1 MKIIIAAIQVVDVT
15 VHILSDQVE
24 PLRIAANIAVIAW
37 ALVSALNLSKKQT
50 RVNLSVFIVLNL
62 VFLLQN
68 GIANDGSPRIFFWGA
83 VASTVLL
90 MGYTIKNS
98 EYSE

>member
-50 RVNLSVFIVLNL
+50 MVNLAVFIVLNL

-68 GIANDGSPRIFFWGA
+68 GKMKEFQLEVQDC
-83 VASTVLL
+83 LQKL
-90 MGYTIKNS
+90 
-98 EYSE
+98 

>member
-1 MKIIIAAIQVVDVT
+1 MLNGK
-15 VHILSDQVE
+15 
-24 PLRIAANIAVIAW
+24 PLKETLID
-37 ALVSALNLSKKQT
+37 LT
-50 RVNLSVFIVLNL
+50 RVIVFIVLNL
-62 VFLLQN
+62 IFLLQN

>member
-37 ALVSALNLSKKQT
+37 ALVSALNLSKNKPWST
-50 RVNLSVFIVLNL
+50 YP
-62 VFLLQN
+62 FLL
-68 GIANDGSPRIFFWGA
+68 F
-83 VASTVLL
+83 
-90 MGYTIKNS
+90 
-98 EYSE
+98 

>member
-50 RVNLSVFIVLNL
+50 MVNLSVFIVLNL
-62 VFLLQN
+62 IFILQN
-68 GIANDGSPRIFFWGA
+68 GIANDGSPRI
-83 VASTVLL
+83 
-90 MGYTIKNS
+90 
-98 EYSE
+98 

>member
-1 MKIIIAAIQVVDVT
+1 MKIIIAAIQVVDVA

-37 ALVSALNLSKKQT
+37 ALVSALNLSKKQSM
-50 RVNLSVFIVLNL
+50 VNLSVFIVLNL

-90 MGYTIKNS
+90 MGYTIQNS
-98 EYSE
+98 EYSQ

>member
-1 MKIIIAAIQVVDVT
+1 M
-15 VHILSDQVE
+15 
-24 PLRIAANIAVIAW
+24 
-37 ALVSALNLSKKQT
+37 
-50 RVNLSVFIVLNL
+50 VNLSVFIVLNL

>member
-50 RVNLSVFIVLNL
+50 MVNLSVFIVLNL

-90 MGYTIKNS
+90 MGYKIKNS

>member
-1 MKIIIAAIQVVDVT
+1 MKIIIAAIQVVDVA

-37 ALVSALNLSKKQT
+37 ALVSALNLSKKQSM
-50 RVNLSVFIVLNL
+50 VNLSVFIVLNL

-83 VASTVLL
+83 VA
-90 MGYTIKNS
+90 
-98 EYSE
+98 

>member
-50 RVNLSVFIVLNL
+50 MVNLSVFIVLNL
-62 VFLLQN
+62 IFLLQN

-83 VASTVLL
+83 VSSTVLL